1 MSEKAEIKYRVVF
14 EVNAKEDDLADA
26 TYNIQ
31 RILKLGINSKYTSS
45 ELSNPKIISITRIA
59 ITESADKKSK
69 N

>member
-31 RILKLGINSKYTSS
+31 RILKLGMGDKYTSS
-45 ELSNPKIISITRIA
+45 ELNNPKIISITRI
-59 ITESADKKSK
+59 ESADKKSK